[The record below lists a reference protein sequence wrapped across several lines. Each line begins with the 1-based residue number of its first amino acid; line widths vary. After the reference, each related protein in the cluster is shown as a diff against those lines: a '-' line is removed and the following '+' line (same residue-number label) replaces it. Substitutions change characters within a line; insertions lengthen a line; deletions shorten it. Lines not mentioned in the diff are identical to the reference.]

1 MASCAEPLEPTVP
14 PPSGVPPLEDFKVLD
29 GVEDAEGEEE
39 EEEEEDDDLSEL
51 PPLRQPGALA
61 QEFLAA
67 MKPEP
72 APALAPEEWLDM
84 LHQIG
89 HDFPGGGAVFLQ
101 LKTKCLNDLA
111 ALQLKLDHYRPALRS
126 FRLVLE
132 HQPDNIKVLFQKG
145 KVLAQQGEYS
155 KAMPILRASLKLEP
169 SNKLSKLVK
178 KHTAQRSIEKA
189 LYQKMLGNPSQV
201 PAKCTRKSAWSIPW
215 KWLFGATAIALGDMT
230 LSLIIAARN

>member
-1 MASCAEPLEPTVP
+1 MT
-14 PPSGVPPLEDFKVLD
+14 FQ
-29 GVEDAEGEEE
+29 EEE
-39 EEEEEDDDLSEL
+39 
-51 PPLRQPGALA
+51 Q
-61 QEFLAA
+61 
-67 MKPEP
+67 
-72 APALAPEEWLDM
+72 
-84 LHQIG
+84 
-89 HDFPGGGAVFLQ
+89 FLQ

-169 SNKLSKLVK
+169 SNKMIHTQLSKLVK
-178 KHTAQRSIEKA
+178 KHTTQRSIEKA